1 MNNASILTVL
11 VISLFSCGQKA
22 DVYTLHSQDI
32 TLTVTNYG
40 ARVMSLRTPNKNG
53 ALENIVVGHK
63 TVEEYMHPVGE
74 RFLGARMVRLAPSTE
89 RWNSCAMVSHI
100 VVRSSVLISFTLV
113 SG

>member
-22 DVYTLHSQDI
+22 DVYTLHSGDI

-40 ARVMSLRTPNKNG
+40 ARVMSLRTPDKNG

-74 RFLGARMVRLAPSTE
+74 RFLGACVGPVANRIGWATFEVDDYLHRN
-89 RWNSCAMVSHI
+89 R
-100 VVRSSVLISFTLV
+100 
-113 SG
+113 

>member
-40 ARVMSLRTPNKNG
+40 ARVMSLRTPDKNG

-63 TVEEYMHPVGE
+63 TYAYE
-74 RFLGARMVRLAPSTE
+74 RQRPQYRQHGYPQMTARQLD
-89 RWNSCAMVSHI
+89 HI
-100 VVRSSVLISFTLV
+100 VWSWQKSTTTLM
-113 SG
+113 GK